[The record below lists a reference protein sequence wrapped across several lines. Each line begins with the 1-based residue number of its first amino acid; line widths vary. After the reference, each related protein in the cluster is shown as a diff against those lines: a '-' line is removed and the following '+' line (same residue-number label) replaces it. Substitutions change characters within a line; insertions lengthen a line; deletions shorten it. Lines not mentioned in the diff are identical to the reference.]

1 MCQNLYLNRTLFSDN
16 QRFSETELL
25 NASNYIVIL
34 AEPGA
39 GKTEL
44 MKSLATQLGSKEITA
59 SVFSY
64 MRTNSEGTPLVID
77 AFDELAK
84 VDATGIHKLLANVSN
99 ARPTHVIISS
109 RSSEWDNSATSTFE
123 QFVGHA
129 PTVARLCEFD
139 ESEQREIYTHHTKKD
154 SFIEFQAEVT
164 RFSLEPLLPNP
175 QFLKL
180 FADAYIESEGHFS
193 DKRSIFTQAIT
204 SLAREVNA
212 NTKPTPSL
220 SSDQKINL
228 SSEIFAKLL
237 LSGAEGI
244 RISEANENRMYPLVG
259 SLLRSSSVNIS
270 SILATR
276 LFKPGDNAD
285 QHRPVHKIVAE
296 YCAADYLT
304 KRIASPSDPLTIAQ
318 CLPIIA
324 PNSTVRDELRG
335 LIGWMAAL
343 GSKSIEETAIELDP
357 YAVLANGDPSQLA
370 ESSKA
375 ILLSRLKEV
384 EAVDPYFRRSDSW
397 RRFSVAGLFTQDV
410 MEVVKPIIA
419 DGGDGDLR
427 DLLLELLV
435 GTQAVRWLVIELRQL
450 LLSPTESKQTRI
462 LAYKC
467 LNGLESYDPRL
478 DLSDLIVEASSS
490 SLSIA
495 ANVIE
500 SIDIGSFISNELEVF
515 FRNCANLYPSHKQD
529 FDGVLGDRYFVKRFI
544 SCLNVLQLEG
554 LLDLL
559 SKGLACNCGKKAYEC
574 ECRTGLSKIIG
585 SLLDHYFELAKPP
598 FEPLRIWQWVE
609 HLNFPGQ
616 INTQDIKSVQV
627 LRADDALRQ
636 GIISHIFG
644 KLTKREEIFQ
654 ASVHKFGGHYSHGGL
669 CLSLDDHRFIID
681 LAFESNNTQLWAS
694 FLAKHQ
700 FNRFSNK
707 KGPDSLRSQMRKQ
720 ASQKPGFMRRW
731 AQINRQE
738 SILAK
743 EEDQKWNV
751 KHRRLMR
758 RRSNKKKRVNEE
770 NIQFVQAERAQ
781 VEAGQHWGCLV
792 RFAELVLNKPENIEL
807 EFGDVAL
814 VRNAI
819 RNCLD
824 FVSPLIPDLQKLAD
838 LQCESKGL
846 VAETILYAA
855 CIEIMRDRGS
865 LEGVEHSLLFALR
878 TNLNMGY
885 HAVSQD
891 ESNSL
896 KKEVDRLIFPDVK
909 SAEKFLLDY
918 VEPQLVQNKC
928 AHPEVGLLEYDEIF
942 SPLQAKL
949 PIEWLERFDKLEPFA
964 LNTLFEL
971 TAQYGDR
978 ERLNSIIELRC
989 GQFLFG
995 QSEPNKDEHLEQRRK
1010 FWFVR
1015 AFYFLSLEQAEPYW
1029 NWLTG
1034 DKNSILLLNERS
1046 SRMNRSDHPYW
1057 PVLTSH
1063 KVSAI
1068 LQAFFEQWPK
1078 VQLPSNWGTGSPDGE
1093 TAYRFL
1099 KDIIWSIGNDSPDEA
1114 IPVLHQLLAEPH
1126 FADIHIPLKSIQA
1139 EQLRKK
1145 ALRDFEPPTS
1155 TKIVDLLD
1163 NNAVVT
1169 VEGLRQLIILKLI
1182 SYQKAIDGGE
1192 FNAAN
1197 RFYTKNT
1204 NGDYIR
1210 LGEVESVEIIAE
1222 RLDLLL
1228 SPQSIVITSEHQ
1240 IKNQNRIDITAAKAI
1255 DGIRRL
1261 LVIEAKG
1268 QWHPDLYS
1276 AATTQLYERYSVH
1289 PDAEQQGIYLVIWFG
1304 ANEKVASRKKHNIK
1318 SALELKNSIEDT
1330 LPPELKGF
1338 IDVFVLDVSRA

>member
-1 MCQNLYLNRTLFSDN
+1 MCQNFYLNRTLFSDN
-16 QRFSETELL
+16 QRFSEAELL
-25 NASNYIVIL
+25 STSKYIVIL

-39 GKTEL
+39 GKTDL
-44 MKSLATQLGSKEITA
+44 LKSLANQLGAKEVTA

-64 MRTNSEGTPLVID
+64 MGTGREGSPLVID

-84 VDATGIHKLLANVSN
+84 VDATGIHKLLANVAR

-109 RSSEWDNSATSTFE
+109 RSSEWDSSATNTFE
-123 QFVGHA
+123 QFIGHV

-139 ESEQREIYTHHTKKD
+139 ESEQREIYTHHTQKD
-154 SFIEFQAEVT
+154 DFVEFQAEIT
-164 RFSLEPLLPNP
+164 RFSLEALLPNP

-180 FADAYIESEGHFS
+180 FADAYIESEGHFT
-193 DKRSIFTQAIT
+193 DKRSIFTQAII
-204 SLAREVNA
+204 SLTKEANA
-212 NTKPTPSL
+212 TTKPTPSL
-220 SSDQKINL
+220 SNDQKIDL

-244 RISEANENRMYPLVG
+244 RINETNENRIYPLVG
-259 SLLRSSSVNIS
+259 SLLSISSVNIS
-270 SILATR
+270 GILATR
-276 LFKPGDNAD
+276 LFKPGDNPD

-304 KRIASPSDPLTIAQ
+304 KRIANPSDPLTIAQ

-335 LIGWMAAL
+335 LMGWMAAL

-357 YAVLANGDPSQLA
+357 YAVLANGDPSQLST
-370 ESSKA
+370 SSKA
-375 ILLSRLKEV
+375 KLLSRLKEV

-410 MEVVKPIIA
+410 MEEVKPIIS

-435 GTQAVRWLVIELRQL
+435 GTQAIRWLVIELRQL
-450 LLSPTESKQTRI
+450 LLSPTESQQTRL

-467 LNGLESYDPRL
+467 LTGLESYDHSL

-500 SIDIGSFISNELEVF
+500 SIDSGSFKSNELEVF
-515 FRNCANLYPSHKQD
+515 FRNCANLYPSHKKD

-544 SCLNVLQLEG
+544 SGLNVLQLEG

-585 SLLDHYFELAKPP
+585 SLLDRYFELINTP
-598 FEPLRIWQWVE
+598 FEPLRIWQWIE

-616 INTQDIKSVQV
+616 RNTQDIKSVQV
-627 LRADDALRQ
+627 LRENSVLRQ
-636 GIISHIFG
+636 GIITHIFG
-644 KLTKREEIFQ
+644 ELTEREEIFQ
-654 ASVHKFGGHYSHGGL
+654 TRVHKFGGHYSHAGL

-694 FLAKHQ
+694 FLAQHH
-700 FNRFSNK
+700 FNRLSDK
-707 KGPDSLRSQMRKQ
+707 KGPDSLRRHMREQ
-720 ASQKPGFMRRW
+720 ASSKPEFMKRW
-731 AQINRQE
+731 ALMNRQE
-738 SILAK
+738 SIQAK

-758 RRSNKKKRVNEE
+758 RRKNKKKQINVK
-770 NIQFVQAERAQ
+770 NIQYVQSEREL
-781 VEAGQHWGCLV
+781 VEGGRHWGCLV
-792 RFAELVLNKPENIEL
+792 RFSELVLNKPENIEL
-807 EFGDVAL
+807 EFGDEVL
-814 VRNAI
+814 VRNAL

-824 FVSPLIPDLQKLAD
+824 FIEPLIPDLQKLAD

-855 CIEIMRDRGS
+855 CIEIMRDFGS
-865 LEGVEHSLLFALR
+865 LERVEHSLLLAVR

-896 KKEVDRLIFPDVK
+896 KKEIDRLIFPDVK
-909 SAEKFLLDY
+909 SAEKFILDY
-918 VEPQLVQNKC
+918 VEPQLVHNKC

-949 PIEWLERFDKLEPFA
+949 PIEWLERFDKLEPSA

-971 TAQYGDR
+971 AAQYGDR

-989 GQFLFG
+989 GHFLFG
-995 QSEPNKDEHLEQRRK
+995 QPEPNNDEHLEQRRK

-1015 AFYFLSLEQAEPYW
+1015 AFYFLSLDQSEPYW
-1029 NWLTG
+1029 SWLTD

-1057 PVLTSH
+1057 PALTSH
-1063 KVSAI
+1063 KVAAI
-1068 LQAFFEQWPK
+1068 LNEFFDQWPK
-1078 VQLPSNWGTGSPDGE
+1078 VHLPSNWGTGSPAGE

-1099 KDIIWSIGNDSPDEA
+1099 KDIIWSIGSDSQDEA
-1114 IPVLHQLLAEPH
+1114 ISVLHQLLAEPRYI
-1126 FADIHIPLKSIQA
+1126 DIHIPLKSIQA

-1145 ALRDFEPPTS
+1145 ALRDFEPPTP

-1163 NNAVVT
+1163 NNAVVS
-1169 VEGLRQLIILKLI
+1169 VEGLRQLILLKLI
-1182 SYQKAIDGGE
+1182 GYQKGIDGGE

-1197 RFYTKNT
+1197 RFYTKDT
-1204 NGDYIR
+1204 NGDDIR

-1240 IKNQNRIDITAAKAI
+1240 TKNQNRIDITAGKVI
-1255 DGIRRL
+1255 DGKRRL
-1261 LVIEAKG
+1261 LVVEAKG

-1304 ANEKVASRKKHNIK
+1304 ANEKVANRKKHNIT
-1318 SALELKNSIEDT
+1318 SALELKKSIEDT

-1338 IDVFVLDVSRA
+1338 IDVFVLDVSRT